1 MTESLTL
8 PEAAFAKVDDT
19 PDTLFYRTPRLVTHI
34 DERAVAAVTRLYG
47 ELFAP
52 GSDLLDLMSSWVSHL
67 PGDVAYREVVGHG
80 MNADELAA
88 NPRLARWFVQD
99 LNRDPHLPLP
109 AGTFDGASM
118 CVSVQYLQ
126 RPIEV
131 LTEVARVLRPG
142 SPVVITFSNRCF
154 PTKAVAIWTSLH
166 AREQAELVGL
176 YLTSAGFAE
185 VDVREVLRPPGD
197 PLWAVIGRTA
207 VASSP
212 VPATDAPR

>member
-1 MTESLTL
+1 MTESFTL
-8 PEAAFAKVDDT
+8 PEAAFAKADDT
-19 PDTLFYRTPRLVTHI
+19 PDTLFYRAPRLVTHI
-34 DERAVAAVTRLYG
+34 DDRAIAAVTRLYA
-47 ELFAP
+47 EMFRP
-52 GSDLLDLMSSWVSHL
+52 GADLLDLMSSWVSHL
-67 PGDVAYREVVGHG
+67 PGDIAYGEVVGHG

-99 LNRDPHLPLP
+99 LNHDPHLPLP
-109 AGTFDGASM
+109 SGTFDGASI

-126 RPIEV
+126 RPTEV
-131 LTEVARVLRPG
+131 LAEVARVLRPG

-185 VDVREVLRPPGD
+185 VEVREVLRSPGD
-197 PLWAVIGRTA
+197 PLWAVIGRNA
-207 VASSP
+207 AI
-212 VPATDAPR
+212 PADPQR